1 MGLEIGHRELEGIEI
16 VDLEGR
22 LTFGEEDLQFR
33 NEIDKLV
40 RTGKNRLV
48 LNLARVTDIDTTG
61 LGTLLFAMAKLRK
74 AGGAL
79 ALVNLNPTHIELLVL
94 AKLEAVFEVFG
105 DEQNAI
111 NSFFPGREIRR
122 YDILEFVR
130 SIRQKQ
136 PKS

>member
-1 MGLEIGHRELEGIEI
+1 MGLEIGHREVEGIEI

-79 ALVNLNPTHIELLVL
+79 ALVNLNPSHIELLVL
-94 AKLEAVFEVFG
+94 AKLETVFEVFG

-111 NSFFPGREIRR
+111 NTFFPGREIRR

-130 SIRQKQ
+130 SMRQKQ
-136 PKS
+136 AKS

>member
-22 LTFGEEDLQFR
+22 LTFGEEDLQLR
-33 NEIDKLV
+33 NEIDKPV

-79 ALVNLNPTHIELLVL
+79 ALVNLNPSHIELLVL
-94 AKLEAVFEVFG
+94 AKLETVFEVFG

-130 SIRQKQ
+130 SMRQKQ
-136 PKS
+136 AKS

>member
-16 VDLEGR
+16 VDLQGR

-33 NEIDKLV
+33 TDIEKLV

-48 LNLARVTDIDTTG
+48 LNLAGVTDIDTTG
-61 LGTLLFAMAKLRK
+61 LGTLLFALAKLRK
-74 AGGAL
+74 VGGGL
-79 ALVNLNPTHIELLVL
+79 ALVNMNPSHIELLVL
-94 AKLEAVFEVFG
+94 AKLETLFEVFG

-111 NSFFPGREIRR
+111 NSFFPGREIQRF
-122 YDILEFVR
+122 DILEFVR
-130 SIRQKQ
+130 SMPQGQ